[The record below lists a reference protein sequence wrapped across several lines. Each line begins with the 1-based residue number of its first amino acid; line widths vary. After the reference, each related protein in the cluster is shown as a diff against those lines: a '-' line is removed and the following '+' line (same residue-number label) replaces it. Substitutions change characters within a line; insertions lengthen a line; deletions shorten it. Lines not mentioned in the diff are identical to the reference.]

1 MELTQLFEQISGS
14 EDLKEEYDRLEREKK
29 RAEEDQVYSYQ
40 KKKGLMMERTNMRK
54 QKEEAEKYTELLNE
68 KSELAKKLYLLR
80 LFDVEKEVASLHVQA
95 AEARAG
101 VEVDAAKHGEVD
113 EAVKANEKEKARLAR
128 KGARARASYG

>member
-29 RAEEDQVYSYQ
+29 RAEEDQIYSYQ

-80 LFDVEKEVASLHVQA
+80 LFDHEKEVASLHVQA

-101 VEVDAAKHGEVD
+101 VDAAKHG
-113 EAVKANEKEKARLAR
+113 AVKANEKEKARLAR

>member
-29 RAEEDQVYSYQ
+29 RAEEDQIYSYQ

-101 VEVDAAKHGEVD
+101 VDAAKHGEVD